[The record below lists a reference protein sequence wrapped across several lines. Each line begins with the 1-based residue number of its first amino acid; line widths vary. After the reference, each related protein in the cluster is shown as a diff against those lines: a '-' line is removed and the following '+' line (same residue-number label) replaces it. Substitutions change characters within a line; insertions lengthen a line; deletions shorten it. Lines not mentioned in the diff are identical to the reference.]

1 MTGEQC
7 GAVAARLH
15 LRPLSLDDGR
25 EIYDMLQQIA
35 SNDNGFHNPVCGMSV
50 GEYGE
55 WLRRE
60 YGYDT
65 GDLEDWMVPQS
76 SYWLYDGDQPVGYG
90 RLRHRLNAALEAHS
104 GHIGYAIAQPY
115 RGRGYGN
122 AILAL
127 LLNEAA
133 RLGLKWVQIGA
144 NADNARSNRVIRHC
158 GGELIRTDGSKN
170 LYRITLKRGAQA

>member
-65 GDLEDWMVPQS
+65 GNLEDWMVPQS

-133 RLGLKWVQIGA
+133 RAGAEVGADRRERRQRALKPRDTA
-144 NADNARSNRVIRHC
+144 LRRRADSHRW
-158 GGELIRTDGSKN
+158 SKN
-170 LYRITLKRGAQA
+170 FYRITLKRGAQA